1 MAIVASIG
9 TFVSLL
15 VTPIPDVSSSF
26 AITAKFINS
35 ICTSAVVLAPWLTI
49 LVDAVIDIDLTPRS
63 GITGGTG
70 TGVIVDTIDT

>member
-1 MAIVASIG
+1 MAIVASIFA
-9 TFVSLL
+9 FVSLL
-15 VTPIPDVSSSF
+15 MAPIPDVSSSF
-26 AITAKFINS
+26 AITAEFTDS
-35 ICTSAVVLAPWLTI
+35 IRTSAVVLAPWLTI